1 MWRPHRRDAAVA
13 GMVVALLMQAIP
25 AAAQSP
31 VRTPPSA
38 AAAAAAG
45 DATRGEQLYQ
55 SRCGACHSLDA
66 NRVGPRH
73 RDVFGRR
80 VASVPDFHYS
90 PALRKLAFA
99 WDAATLDRWL
109 ENPGALVPGTTMG
122 FRVSAA
128 QDRAD
133 IIAYLRDHSAPSSP

>member
-1 MWRPHRRDAAVA
+1 MCCIRSRS
-13 GMVVALLMQAIP
+13 AI
-25 AAAQSP
+25 
-31 VRTPPSA
+31 
-38 AAAAAAG
+38 
-45 DATRGEQLYQ
+45 
-55 SRCGACHSLDA
+55 
-66 NRVGPRH
+66 
-73 RDVFGRR
+73 RR

-90 PALRKLAFA
+90 PALRKRAFA

-133 IIAYLRDHSAPSSP
+133 IIAYLRDRSAPSSP